1 MQQLMMYEEDFK
13 KIQEVCDK
21 LLRDANAR
29 VVFVVDRNGQ
39 LIASSGE
46 TRNLDTTSLA
56 SLAAGN
62 MATTMGMAKVLH
74 EEEFT
79 TQFHEGKNLHIHIQI
94 VGKRVI
100 LVVVFDNRSSLG
112 LVRLRVKKASQE
124 LNKIFEDIISRVQK
138 DSASP
143 FVDISDEDIDNLF
156 ND

>member
-1 MQQLMMYEEDFK
+1 MQQLIMYEEDFK

-46 TRNLDTTSLA
+46 TKSLDTTALA

-62 MATTMGMAKVLH
+62 MATAIGMAKVLQ
-74 EEEFT
+74 EEEFS
-79 TQFHEGKNLHIHIQI
+79 TQFHEGRNLHIHIQI
-94 VGKRVI
+94 VGRRVI
-100 LVVVFDNRSSLG
+100 IVVVFDNKSSLG

-124 LNKIFEDIISRVQK
+124 LDKIFEEIITRVEK
-138 DSASP
+138 EEGGA
-143 FVDISDEDIDNLF
+143 FIDISDEDIDNLF